1 MRRAVSFGIAKE
13 DAIRAATY
21 NPARQ
26 IGALDQVGSIAP
38 GKVADF
44 IVCDEALNRKA
55 VYLHGEPLCAE
66 N

>member
-1 MRRAVSFGIAKE
+1 MRRAVSFGIPRE

-26 IGALDQVGSIAP
+26 IGVLSEVGSIAD

-44 IVCDEALNRKA
+44 VLCDAELNRQA
-55 VYLHGEPLCAE
+55 VYLAGEKV
-66 N
+66 